1 MTTEKKDFTTQGK
14 VVRLLVGQNGPYGV
28 ELDNRIVLR
37 KSQFGTI
44 VDLTDIKEGDYVEA
58 TYYESRDKTYAK
70 AVRVIAA
77 PVVDEGLRDDNVF
90 VPEADE
96 TAGEGDPGKAN
107 GGPEVEVSVP
117 ASSSASPATGGS
129 QSGGQKK
136 SWAEQQA
143 EKDQYWANKTS
154 LDADRLALDRE
165 KFEFEKKRADNIA
178 KQAAIKGATD
188 IVLAVYNMDPGS
200 GVGVA
205 ELIAKIYKTA
215 YYLNRPLDVD
225 FSQALKE
232 LNKKLEPAGPA
243 AEQFKGI
250 RQAAGGAPG
259 M

>member
-14 VVRLLVGQNGPYGV
+14 VVRLLVGQNGPYGI
-28 ELDNRIVLR
+28 ELDNKIVLR

-44 VDLTDIKEGDYVEA
+44 VDLTGINEGDYVEA
-58 TYYESRDKTYAK
+58 VYYESRDKAYAK
-70 AVRVIAA
+70 AVRMVAA
-77 PVVDEGLRDDNVF
+77 PVVGEDLHLGDDGVF

-96 TAGEGDPGKAN
+96 IPSAGSAPDTAGDAPVPEKPV
-107 GGPEVEVSVP
+107 GGR
-117 ASSSASPATGGS
+117 
-129 QSGGQKK
+129 GQKK

-143 EKDQYWANKTS
+143 EKDQYWVNKTR
-154 LDADRLALDRE
+154 LDVDKLALDRE

-243 AEQFKGI
+243 AEQFKDI